1 MKRICVLL
9 LALSVCLCGC
19 SALTM
24 LAQEKVELPQI
35 EMPQMPETPDVPDLP
50 VSWDDLTVPQPEV
63 PGFTLPQQEEMFPTV
78 ETQAP
83 TTQPAETTPPT
94 YWPTDVLIAVED
106 QFEQVYTSP
115 YGGIYCVH
123 IPQLIWNG
131 QVDTTLKDRIYY
143 EHMEQVND
151 FTFENGNPGF
161 SAAYSMGHTDKVAS
175 VVTVFQSQDY
185 DYTKYS
191 VYHMDLKT
199 GQQTDDASVLA
210 SFGYTADGFYDQIR
224 AILQMQYV
232 TNFGEMDGFKDSES
246 YTEML
251 NQQISDEVIRSSRP
265 YVDES
270 GRLCAVVTFIVPAGS
285 GKYKGT
291 ICLLSQDHIT
301 TPQYIRCVGH
311 N

>member
-1 MKRICVLL
+1 MKRVCILL
-9 LALSVCLCGC
+9 LALSLCMSGC

-24 LAQEKVELPQI
+24 LTQEKIELPQI
-35 EMPQMPETPDVPDLP
+35 QLPDTPDVPEMTVD
-50 VSWDDLTVPQPEV
+50 WDNLTVPQPVV
-63 PGFTLPQQEEMFPTV
+63 PGFTLPQQEELFPTT
-78 ETQAP
+78 ETEAP

-94 YWPTDVLIAVED
+94 YGPTDVLIAVED
-106 QFEQVYTSP
+106 QFGQVYTSP
-115 YGGIYCVH
+115 YDSTYCVH

-131 QVDTTLKDRIYY
+131 QLNHTLKDRIYY
-143 EHMEQVND
+143 DHMDQVYH

-191 VYHMDLKT
+191 IYHMDLKT
-199 GQQTDDASVLA
+199 GQETDDATVLA
-210 SFGYTADGFYDQIR
+210 SFGYTVDGFYDQVR

-232 TNFGEMDGFKDSES
+232 TNFGEMEGFKDSES

-251 NQQISDEVIRSSRP
+251 NQQVSDEVIRSSRP

-285 GKYKGT
+285 GEYKGT
-291 ICLLSQDHIT
+291 ICLLSQDHVAD
-301 TPQYIRCVGH
+301 PQFIRCNMH
-311 N
+311 NHW